1 MRLLA
6 PLLAVALS
14 VGLTACSEAPT
25 KSVVTTAVS
34 PTVARLTGRF
44 WQQDDQLQFS
54 WSGSAIA
61 FRFNGTMAKI
71 ALSSNDRA
79 RFYVEVDGESRT
91 LWVEKG
97 EREYVLAKGLAEGEH
112 QVRVI
117 RETEAF
123 TIVTAVAGPIVTDG
137 KVLAPPAASERRL
150 LVFGDSITAGYG
162 VEGASKACSYS
173 HDTSTARKAYA
184 MLAAEKLD
192 ADVHVIAWSGIG
204 VWRSY
209 GEQAPTNPTMRE
221 RFNRTLADNPE
232 APWQPAQ
239 YMPDAIIVN
248 LGTNDFWTGT
258 SEGYAAAMADFL
270 ASIQTRYPSAP
281 VYLMASPM
289 LRGDSRNAQVQVLK
303 SLASGNVQFFD
314 AGGIEQADGLGCD
327 YHPNLTTQTRLATR
341 LASKLSQDLGW

>member
-1 MRLLA
+1 MKLRILFTAILLTT
-6 PLLAVALS
+6 
-14 VGLTACSEAPT
+14 GLNACSAMQT
-25 KSVVTTAVS
+25 QAVS
-34 PTVARLTGRF
+34 SSAVVPKVARLTGRF
-44 WQQDDQLQFS
+44 WQQGDQLQFS
-54 WSGSAIA
+54 WSGSSIA
-61 FRFNGTMAKI
+61 FRFNGTTAKI
-71 ALSSNDRA
+71 TLASSDRA
-79 RFYVEVDGESRT
+79 RFYVEVDGKGRT

-97 EREYVLAKGLAEGEH
+97 EREYVLAEGLAKGEH
-112 QVRVI
+112 QVLLM

-123 TIVTAVAGPIVTDG
+123 TIVTAASGPIVTDG
-137 KVLAPPAASERRL
+137 LLLTPPVASERKL

-162 VEGASKACSYS
+162 VEGASKDCSYS

-184 MLAAEKLD
+184 MLAADELN
-192 ADVHVIAWSGIG
+192 ADIHVIAWSGIG

-209 GEQAPTNPTMRE
+209 GEQVPTNPTMRD
-221 RFNRTLADNPE
+221 RFNRALADNPE
-232 APWQPAQ
+232 APWQPTQ

-248 LGTNDFWTGT
+248 LGTNDFWTGS

-270 ASIQTRYPSAP
+270 ASIQARYPSAP

-289 LRGDSRNAQVQVLK
+289 LWGDSRNAQVQVLK
-303 SLASGNVQFFD
+303 SLASDNVQFFD